1 MLKIELNL
9 SEEDLNRVITVLK
22 RYISDL
28 SMEIADTDR
37 QSFREDLKKRKAVLE
52 KALIALT
59 IKRARE

>member
-28 SMEIADTDR
+28 SMEIADTD
-37 QSFREDLKKRKAVLE
+37 SMEFREDLKNERVSLQKVLDQ
-52 KALIALT
+52 LIA
-59 IKRARE
+59 KKS